1 MSAFKKRKLGSLK
14 ITAALAGC
22 FALLL
27 VASPAFAANADHSS
41 TLALSI
47 ILPALALCSAI
58 IFGVWHQTSRTKLK
72 SIRVRNRHR

>member
-1 MSAFKKRKLGSLK
+1 MNKFKKRRNALAK
-14 ITAALAGC
+14 ITGVFAGI

-27 VASPAFAANADHSS
+27 VVSPAFAANVDHSN

-58 IFGVWHQTSRTKLK
+58 IFGVWHQITRTKL
-72 SIRVRNRHR
+72 IRVRSARR